1 LTREAVRE
9 PEVVKQRADSYDFG
23 VVSYALQ
30 LSEPD
35 REEPGSDSMVE
46 EKRFGMSPREVQC
59 PGDKR
64 RIDHRDATQDLRLS
78 AGNGRLS
85 YWRHGTSLP

>member
-1 LTREAVRE
+1 MKLFSE
-9 PEVVKQRADSYDFG
+9 PEVVEERADSDDFRI
-23 VVSYALQ
+23 VSDALQ

-59 PGDKR
+59 PRDQR
-64 RIDHRDATQDLRLS
+64 RVDHRDATQDFASFR
-78 AGNGRLS
+78 
-85 YWRHGTSLP
+85 W